1 MGSNA
6 PSSSDRTRTNWTP
19 TMERFFIDLM
29 LDQMHRG
36 NRLGHTFN
44 KQAWTDMLSIFN
56 AKFGCK
62 YDRDTL
68 KSHSTNLW
76 KQYNDVK
83 NLLEQNGFSWD
94 DTRKLVVAPPHVWNA
109 YIKGQPDAQVY
120 RNRTLT
126 NFSDL
131 CLIYAYTQA
140 DGRYS
145 RSSHDIDFDDDALG
159 VNFGVFLLLVRL
171 CISIGIVTLSP
182 FWGSL

>member
-1 MGSNA
+1 M
-6 PSSSDRTRTNWTP
+6 D
-19 TMERFFIDLM
+19 F
-29 LDQMHRG
+29 Q
-36 NRLGHTFN
+36 
-44 KQAWTDMLSIFN
+44 
-56 AKFGCK
+56 
-62 YDRDTL
+62 
-68 KSHSTNLW
+68 
-76 KQYNDVK
+76 
-83 NLLEQNGFSWD
+83 
-94 DTRKLVVAPPHVWNA
+94 
-109 YIKGQPDAQVY
+109 GQPDALVY

-131 CLIYAYTQA
+131 CLVYAYTQA